1 LRGKVLQAINNF
13 IYETFVTKFDVW
25 IIVGLGAQLM
35 FTGRFLVQW
44 ISSERAGKSII
55 PLGFWFFSVAGGALT
70 MIYGIAK
77 REPVIIFGQF
87 LAMLIYLRNLV
98 LIFKPR

>member
-1 LRGKVLQAINNF
+1 MLQDINNF
-13 IYETFVTKFDVW
+13 IYETFVAKFDLWV
-25 IIVGLGAQLM
+25 IVGLGAQLM

-44 ISSERAGKSII
+44 ISSERAGKSVI
-55 PLGFWFFSVAGGALT
+55 PLAFWFFSVAGGALT

-98 LIFKPR
+98 LIFKNR